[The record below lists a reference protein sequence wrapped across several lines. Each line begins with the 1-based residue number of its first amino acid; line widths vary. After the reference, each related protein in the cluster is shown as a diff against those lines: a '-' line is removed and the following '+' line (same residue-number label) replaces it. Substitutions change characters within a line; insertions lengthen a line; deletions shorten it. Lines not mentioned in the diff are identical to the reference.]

1 MVHAPQLRRLVFVV
15 TPDDST
21 LATEVLEGR
30 EVSIDHRD
38 VADDPGGLETT
49 ATEDTLLLNVVALR
63 ILLRAVTKGC
73 RGASCSRGQVGRRQS
88 RGLHRFEVAAQLLHG
103 SRHQR
108 KWLTTSRSI
117 QIRVRSSYPSR

>member
-63 ILLRAVTKGC
+63 ILLRAVTK
-73 RGASCSRGQVGRRQS
+73 AVG
-88 RGLHRFEVAAQLLHG
+88 VLL
-103 SRHQR
+103 
-108 KWLTTSRSI
+108 
-117 QIRVRSSYPSR
+117 P